1 MVLQE
6 FINSFSSALIQTSFP
21 AFGIAF
27 LAGIVAS
34 AVCPCT
40 LPVGLGMA
48 GMAGAS
54 ESQHRRSGFMIALSF
69 FAGIVTIL
77 VTLGAS
83 VSRIGSILTESF
95 GLYWTLAM
103 VLFPLI
109 AASFA
114 FRGPRPKADRLTAHR
129 KPGLAGAFIYGLVF
143 SLGTSAAPLLLLLT
157 IAAAQ
162 GRPADGAMLGFAF
175 GLGRGLPF
183 LAIGLFTSAVLH
195 LCRISSWYRA
205 IETASGVALLL
216 VSAYYVRVLAAL
228 L

>member
-6 FINSFSSALIQTSFP
+6 FINSFSSALLQASFP

-40 LPVGLGMA
+40 LPVGLGVA

-54 ESQHRRSGFMIALSF
+54 ESQRRWSGFMIALSF
-69 FAGIVTIL
+69 FAGIVAIL
-77 VTLGAS
+77 ATLGAL

-103 VLFPLI
+103 VFLPLI
-109 AASFA
+109 AAIFV
-114 FRGPRPKADRLTAHR
+114 FWGPRLKADQLAAYR
-129 KPGLAGAFIYGLVF
+129 KPGLAGAFIYGLIF

-157 IAAAQ
+157 IAAAK
-162 GRPADGAMLGFAF
+162 GRPEHGAMLGFAF

-183 LAIGLFTSAVLH
+183 LAVGLFTSAVLRF
-195 LCRISSWYRA
+195 CRISSWCRA
-205 IETASGVALLL
+205 IEIASGVALLL
-216 VSAYYVRVLAAL
+216 VSGYYVRVLAAL